1 MNQAKPIKVLIVDD
15 HPVVRAG
22 LTAMLYPFDD
32 LEVVGEASS
41 GPETLAKCRETLPN
55 VILMDLLMPDMDGL
69 ETTIAVLDQYPTV
82 KIVVLTSF
90 PDEGLVQRAL
100 DAGATGYL
108 LKNAPIDT
116 LADAIRSAYAGQ
128 PTLAPEATQALIQ
141 ARTHIQQPGH
151 DLSGRERQVLALI
164 VEGLSNTEIA
174 QQLSISP
181 ATARNHVSACLSKL
195 GAANRAQ
202 AAALA
207 VEHQITSKKGAA
219 V

>member
-1 MNQAKPIKVLIVDD
+1 MDQSQPIQVMIVDD
-15 HPVVRAG
+15 HPVVRTG

-41 GPETLAKCRETLPN
+41 GPETLAKCREALPD
-55 VILMDLLMPDMDGL
+55 VILMDLLMPNMDGL

-82 KIVVLTSF
+82 KIVILTSF
-90 PDEGLVQRAL
+90 PGEAL
-100 DAGATGYL
+100 RL
-108 LKNAPIDT
+108 
-116 LADAIRSAYAGQ
+116 AYAGQ
-128 PTLAPEATQALIQ
+128 PVLAPEATQALIQ
-141 ARTHIQQPGH
+141 ARTRSQRPGH
-151 DLSGRERQVLALI
+151 DLSERERQVLALI
-164 VEGLSNTEIA
+164 VKGLSNAEIA

-207 VEHQITSKKGAA
+207 VEYQIAPKKGAT

>member
-207 VEHQITSKKGAA
+207 VEHQITSKKGVA